1 MVVASV
7 CQVQGLVNTFG
18 DLRGSFAAIERI
30 NSILNAVDIDEALA
44 YGLERDI
51 HTKKVQDENL
61 RLFLSSGPDV
71 NVRHLDK
78 YYMSDLK
85 STNNLR
91 TLTWAGDVCLDGKI
105 RPRKLSSYHHTSR
118 SPKLPLN

>member
-1 MVVASV
+1 
-7 CQVQGLVNTFG
+7 
-18 DLRGSFAAIERI
+18 
-30 NSILNAVDIDEALA
+30 VDIDEALA

-61 RLFLSSGPDV
+61 KLFLSAGPNV
-71 NVRHLDK
+71 NIRHLDK
-78 YYMSDLK
+78 YYMSNLK

-105 RPRKLSSYHHTSR
+105 RPRKTLFIISYYSF
-118 SPKLPLN
+118 LPFSYLFFFSMFYFV

>member
-1 MVVASV
+1 M
-7 CQVQGLVNTFG
+7 
-18 DLRGSFAAIERI
+18 
-30 NSILNAVDIDEALA
+30 DIDEALA

-51 HTKKVQDENL
+51 HKKKVQDEYL
-61 RLFLSSGPDV
+61 RLFSASGL
-71 NVRHLDK
+71 NENIRHLDK

-105 RPRKLSSYHHTSR
+105 RPKKKLLILS
-118 SPKLPLN
+118 LLI